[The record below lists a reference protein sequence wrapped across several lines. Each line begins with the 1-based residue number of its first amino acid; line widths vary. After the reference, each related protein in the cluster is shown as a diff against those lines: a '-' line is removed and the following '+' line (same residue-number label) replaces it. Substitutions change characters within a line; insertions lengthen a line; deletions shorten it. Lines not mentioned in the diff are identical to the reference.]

1 MLVITGVVGALLGGT
16 IACGD
21 EDSGDG
27 GGPVVCY
34 DTVDSCADCPAGLT
48 CGTLA
53 AGGVECYTPCDTASD
68 CGACETETT
77 CGYGEGNRMLC
88 VMMQ

>member
-1 MLVITGVVGALLGGT
+1 MLVITVLVGVLLGGT

-21 EDSGDG
+21 EDSGDE
-27 GGPVVCY
+27 GPVVCY
-34 DTVDSCADCPAGLT
+34 DTVDGCGDCPVGLT
-48 CGTLA
+48 CGQLA

-68 CGACETETT
+68 CGGCETETT

-88 VMMQ
+88 VMMP